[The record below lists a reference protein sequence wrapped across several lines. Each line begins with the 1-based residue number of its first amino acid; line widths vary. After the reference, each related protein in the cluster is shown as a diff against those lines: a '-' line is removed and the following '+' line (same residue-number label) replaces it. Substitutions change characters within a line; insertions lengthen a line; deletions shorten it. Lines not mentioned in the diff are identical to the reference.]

1 MLLYNIQNANIVL
14 INDYSVNNLPAL
26 PLKSTL
32 GEVKELESEFIRKRI
47 TELRIK
53 KGVSEYKISVDLG
66 HSRSYMQ
73 SIVSGRSL
81 PSMAEFLYICKYLG
95 VTPSDFFNEEIAD
108 PALVKK
114 AFAGIAKLSEK
125 DLALLLSLIERF
137 SEK

>member
-1 MLLYNIQNANIVL
+1 M
-14 INDYSVNNLPAL
+14 
-26 PLKSTL
+26 
-32 GEVKELESEFIRKRI
+32 KELDSEFIRKRI

-53 KGVSEYKISVDLG
+53 KGVSEYKMSLDLG

-73 SIVSGRSL
+73 SIASGRSL

-95 VTPSDFFNEEIAD
+95 VTPSDFFNEEIAE

-114 AFAGIAKLSEK
+114 AYAGISKLSDK

-137 SEK
+137 HEK

>member
-1 MLLYNIQNANIVL
+1 M
-14 INDYSVNNLPAL
+14 D
-26 PLKSTL
+26 
-32 GEVKELESEFIRKRI
+32 SEFIRKRI

-53 KGVSEYKISVDLG
+53 KGVSEYKMSLDLG

-73 SIVSGRSL
+73 SIASGRSRSYMQSIASGRSL

-95 VTPSDFFNEEIAD
+95 VTPSDFFNEEIAE

-114 AFAGIAKLSEK
+114 AYADISKLSEK

-137 SEK
+137 REK